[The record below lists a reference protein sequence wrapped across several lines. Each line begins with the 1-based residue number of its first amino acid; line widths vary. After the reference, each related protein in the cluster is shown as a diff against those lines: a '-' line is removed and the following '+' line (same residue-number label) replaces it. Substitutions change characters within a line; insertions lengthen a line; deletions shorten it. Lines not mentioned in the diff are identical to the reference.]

1 MTRTKVHDLRNHHWW
16 LLVKGE
22 NMKIVFA
29 ALGVAAIVA
38 ALTPNTSDN
47 KAVDFILNIVNAL
60 GGNVGKAKNG

>member
-1 MTRTKVHDLRNHHWW
+1 MEWITANWSSVFDI
-16 LLVKGE
+16 
-22 NMKIVFA
+22 IVRVV
-29 ALGVAAIVA
+29 GVAAIVA